1 MNSTC
6 RSNVSHIT
14 RIQFDEFIDEFIEI
28 IKCYNKIAY
37 QIEWKSKIKKLNVDV
52 EVLETILENLKPS
65 SKNERYMQI

>member
-1 MNSTC
+1 MNGTC

-37 QIEWKSKIKKLNVDV
+37 QIELKSKIEKLNVDL

-65 SKNERYMQI
+65 